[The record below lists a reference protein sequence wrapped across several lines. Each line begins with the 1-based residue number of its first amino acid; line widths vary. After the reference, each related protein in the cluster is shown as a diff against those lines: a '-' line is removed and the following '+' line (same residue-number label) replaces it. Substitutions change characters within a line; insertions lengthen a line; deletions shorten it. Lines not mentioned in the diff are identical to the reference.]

1 MERAFNLVSFGSHY
15 ATHIPEFDECKLLIN
30 RSILRRE
37 ILASFDGFH
46 DHSAAPISDEQRAL
60 ISFRECNS
68 HCYRASR
75 CIFDAAVRALAAQ
88 PIKYTISKLS
98 I

>member
-46 DHSAAPISDEQRAL
+46 DHATAPPRSQMNSGRSFLSANATPIVIA
-60 ISFRECNS
+60 
-68 HCYRASR
+68 HHAASSTPPFAR
-75 CIFDAAVRALAAQ
+75 SPPSR
-88 PIKYTISKLS
+88 
-98 I
+98 